1 MPSNIEE
8 DPNISET
15 TPCPDP
21 VPMSEVE
28 ESLPTNEQPPID
40 PGCEAINSLIHSC
53 NVLAAQ

>member
-15 TPCPDP
+15 TPCPHP

-40 PGCEAINSLIHSC
+40 PGCEALN
-53 NVLAAQ
+53 